1 MRETMIAEYETRP
14 VPGIGCDFNGM
25 GDIES
30 LIGQANRSL
39 NSISTLILRL
49 DEQVVEGPVK
59 VVDSDGDIEVR
70 RLQGD
75 EMLDLAYKVRL
86 LENMLYDRCS

>member
-1 MRETMIAEYETRP
+1 MRETMIAEHEMRP
-14 VPGIGCDFNGM
+14 VPEIGYGFGDM

-39 NSISTLILRL
+39 SSISSLILSL
-49 DEQVVEGPVK
+49 DERVMEGPVK
-59 VVDSDGDIEVR
+59 VMDSDRDIEVR

>member
-1 MRETMIAEYETRP
+1 MRETTIAEYGTRP
-14 VPGIGCDFNGM
+14 VPEMNCDLSGM

-39 NSISTLILRL
+39 SSISTLILSL
-49 DEQVVEGPVK
+49 DEQVMEGPVK
-59 VVDSDGDIEVR
+59 VMDSGRDTEVR

-75 EMLDLAYKVRL
+75 EVLDLAYRVRL
-86 LENMLYDRCS
+86 LEDMLYDRCS

>member
-1 MRETMIAEYETRP
+1 MRETMIVEQEAQVIPE
-14 VPGIGCDFNGM
+14 INCDF
-25 GDIES
+25 GDLDDLES
-30 LIGQANRSL
+30 LVGQANRSL
-39 NSISTLILRL
+39 SSMSSLILSL
-49 DEQVVEGPVK
+49 DERFLDNPVK
-59 VVDSDGDIEVR
+59 VMDSGSDVEVR